1 MRQGSSSE
9 FTDLALGVRMSVSG
23 GRSGWARL
31 AFIAVGTGIG
41 VLMLLLAASVP
52 TVVDARAVRDGARD
66 PGPEVSRQSERT
78 VLAAPVWWLAVGD
91 EQVGGLLLQP
101 EGPDAPLPP
110 GADRALGPGEALLS
124 PALLRMLEGPG
135 GEALEGRWGE
145 RVVGTIAPDG
155 LVGPQELRFYLGTDR
170 LTPQTATRVESF
182 GRDRSW
188 AGNDSGTMLLTLIGL
203 TGLLVPVSSFVAAS
217 VRFGGEA
224 RDRRLAAVRLVG
236 ADTATT
242 HRIAAGETLVGAL
255 GGLVVGAALFAV
267 VRAVAPPLVPPSF
280 SFHGADLRPAPQLAA
295 LVALLVPVASVLV
308 TRAALRSV
316 VVEPLGVV
324 RRGTARH
331 RRVWWRVAVPAL
343 GGVLLGIPLV
353 GDGRY
358 GYEEQAVV
366 VLGMALLLVGVTL
379 LLPWLVEV
387 VVRRLPPGV
396 LAWDVALRRL
406 QLDSGT
412 AVRAVSAVV
421 VSVASVIAV
430 HGALGRDAAPPG
442 TLTGRFEATVQDAA
456 PTADASH
463 WVPAL
468 TATPGVLHVEQET
481 RVWAYP
487 APEADPVTL
496 TVASCARVEAVT
508 GVTGCTD
515 GDTVVVQPAGP
526 SAHLP
531 GTTTYRLGEPAP
543 GASTW
548 TLPAD
553 AMVVEPSGTT
563 TDAPAVAA
571 VYATPAALGG
581 ALLAPGTGAGTAVV
595 ATLDPQVPGAAEH
608 VRTAVARVDPTASVA
623 VDDPEAVSPMYAGIR
638 RGLLIGTVLLL
649 AVVGATLVVNAA
661 EQLRERRRPLAV
673 LAAFGV
679 RRRTLGLSVL
689 FQVAV
694 PVAIGLV
701 AAVLVGGGTALA
713 LQAGTGTPL
722 GLDWASI
729 ALTAGGAAVVVLLA
743 TAAILPLLGRVT
755 HPAGLHGE

>member
-1 MRQGSSSE
+1 MRLGSSSE

-52 TVVDARAVRDGARD
+52 TVVDTRAVRDGARD
-66 PGPEVSRQSERT
+66 PGPEVARQGERT
-78 VLAAPVWWLAVGD
+78 VLVDQVWWLGVGD
-91 EQVGGLLLQP
+91 EPVVGLLLQP
-101 EGPDAPLPP
+101 EGADAPLPP
-110 GADRALGPGEALLS
+110 GADRALAPGEALLS

-135 GEALEGRWGE
+135 GDVLEGRWGE

-155 LVGPQELRFYLGTDR
+155 LVGPQELHFYLGTDR

-255 GGLVVGAALFAV
+255 GGLVVGAALFVV
-267 VRAVAPPLVPPSF
+267 VRAVVPPLVPHSF
-280 SFHGADLRPAPQLAA
+280 SFHGADLRPAPELAA

-324 RRGTARH
+324 RRGTERH

-343 GGVLLGIPLV
+343 GAALLALPVV

-358 GYEEQAVV
+358 RSEEQPVV
-366 VLGMALLLVGVTL
+366 LLGMALLLVGVTL

-387 VVRRLPPGV
+387 VVRRLPPGP
-396 LAWDVALRRL
+396 LAWDLALRRL
-406 QLDSGT
+406 QLDGGT

-421 VSVASVIAV
+421 VSVASAIAV
-430 HGALGRDAAPPG
+430 HGALGNDAAPPG
-442 TLTGRFEATVQDAA
+442 ARTGRFEASILDADPSTHGSRWVQTLAG
-456 PTADASH
+456 
-463 WVPAL
+463 
-468 TATPGVLHVEQET
+468 TPGVLRVDEET
-481 RVWAYP
+481 GVWAHP
-487 APEADPVTL
+487 VPDGEAADL
-496 TVASCARVEAVT
+496 TVTSCARVEVVT
-508 GVTGCTD
+508 GAAGCTD
-515 GDTVVVQPAGP
+515 GDTVVVPAAGS
-526 SAHLP
+526 SAPVP
-531 GTTTYRLGEPAP
+531 GTTRYLLGDPGP

-553 AMVVEPSGTT
+553 AVVVEPREP
-563 TDAPAVAA
+563 APDDPGGVE
-571 VYATPAALGG
+571 VYVTPAALAG
-581 ALLAPGTGAGTAVV
+581 AVLPQEDAATVVV
-595 ATLDPQVPGAAEH
+595 ATLDPQVPDAAEH
-608 VRTAVARVDPTASVA
+608 VRTAVARVDPTTWVL
-623 VDDPEAVSPMYAGIR
+623 VDDPQAVSPMHLGVR

-649 AVVGATLVVNAA
+649 GVVGASLVVNTA

-689 FQVAV
+689 VQVAV
-694 PVAIGLV
+694 PVAIGLGTAV
-701 AAVLVGGGTALA
+701 ALGGGTALA
-713 LQAGTGTPL
+713 LQAGMGTPL

-729 ALTAGGAAVVVLLA
+729 ALTVGGAAAVVLLA